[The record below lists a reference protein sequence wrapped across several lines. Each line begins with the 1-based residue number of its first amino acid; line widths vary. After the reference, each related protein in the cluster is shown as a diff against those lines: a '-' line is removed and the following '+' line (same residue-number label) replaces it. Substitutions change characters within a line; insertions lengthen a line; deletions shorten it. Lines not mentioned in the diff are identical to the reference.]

1 MKDILPNLNDFS
13 ANYKFPL
20 CFPQLSECKIF
31 LTINFACAGSL
42 CVKFKPAVISSNEY
56 GNFFHPE
63 DTIKQQDNIRTQKKV
78 LYQIGFKLHVSV

>member
-1 MKDILPNLNDFS
+1 MLGYIID
-13 ANYKFPL
+13 
-20 CFPQLSECKIF
+20 CVIF
-31 LTINFACAGSL
+31 FTF
-42 CVKFKPAVISSNEY
+42 ISSNEY